1 MRYVCPPAKCR
12 PAQGDG
18 VLVEALSHRGQGEV
32 VDAGTPGTHPNNGDV
47 IRITPVTLDIILDPS
62 ANPNLKKII
71 NTGPKLVTGW
81 GGIGLGWAREY

>member
-1 MRYVCPPAKCR
+1 MGYVCPPAKCR

-32 VDAGTPGTHPNNGDV
+32 VDAGAPGTHPNNGDV

-62 ANPNLKKII
+62 VNPNFKKSSIMVL
-71 NTGPKLVTGW
+71 NYSQVGVVLV
-81 GGIGLGWAREY
+81 